1 MNARVTNKELG
12 EYYGGDTEGAMR
24 ALKARDPKRY
34 NAMVKGYLEAQ
45 EEERMAKD
53 PFVIT
58 MLMFKG
64 GIGKSVLSR
73 LFAERLSK
81 HKSVILN
88 LDFSRDVREYTS
100 QDAIN
105 YAEVLADEPDME
117 VGEYVD
123 RLKEV
128 SEYVIVDTPGEIGN
142 KETLEAVGK
151 TDLFVMPFGVV
162 SKEERNV
169 LKTTLTTTI
178 LADDGFYPEGR
189 DINILF
195 ILNNYREQENLEQTK
210 TLMGEVVELIQNR
223 ENQDNEV
230 NVFFSHLKASK
241 AITTMD
247 ETRKGIKELTTEN
260 FVAYR
265 VAKDRIQSLMKDVK
279 NAISES
285 RGVLYGKQ

>member
-73 LFAERLSK
+73 LFAERLSMQ
-81 HKSVILN
+81 KSVIFN
-88 LDFSRDVREYTS
+88 LDLSRDVREYTS

-105 YAEVLADEPDME
+105 YAEVLAEEPDME

-123 RLKEV
+123 LLKEAAD
-128 SEYVIVDTPGEIGN
+128 YVIIDTPGEIGN
-142 KETLEAVGK
+142 RETLGAIKK
-151 TDLFVMPFGVV
+151 TDLFVMPFGV
-162 SKEERNV
+162 SKEEKNV
-169 LKTTLTTTI
+169 LKTTLITTV

-195 ILNNYREQENLEQTK
+195 VLNNYKEQESLEQTK
-210 TLMGEVVELIQNR
+210 ELMGEIIELIQNR

-230 NVFFSHLKASK
+230 NIFFSHLKYSK
-241 AITTMD
+241 AIVTMD
-247 ETRKGIKELTTEN
+247 ETKKGIKELSTEN

-265 VAKDRIQSLMKDVK
+265 VAKERIQNLMKDVRS
-279 NAISES
+279 AISES
-285 RGVLYGKQ
+285 REVLYG